1 MEKTL
6 LEKIEMAQKVT
17 DKMIADMEAKLQQ
30 AIDKEDWARAADLKS
45 YVSGMQQI
53 QVVIQQLFD

>member
-30 AIDKEDWARAADLKS
+30 AIDKEDWARAAELKS